1 MENIN
6 FCPSCGTKI
15 EGRPN
20 FCPICGTKIYGSDPS
35 STAPKQSL
43 KDIGEK
49 VTKTVGDVTEKVTT
63 KAKDISEKINTDEQ
77 ANKFADSANA
87 LISKLGYNIKKLRP
101 TTIIALIAGI
111 AAVLLIMFILMI
123 SAVAGDSEDNYSS
136 DSYEYSY
143 GQESDSYQWLYGTWV
158 LTIDGEQQ
166 KIAFYDNG
174 NYLMFFNSRFG
185 VTTEHGS
192 FTIKGNS
199 IRLQAYNDK
208 YPSYIEIQGKRLKS
222 DGHYYRKQ

>member
-6 FCPSCGTKI
+6 FCPTCGTKI

-20 FCPICGTKIYGSDPS
+20 FCPTCGTKIYGSDPS

-111 AAVLLIMFILMI
+111 VAALLIMFILMI

-143 GQESDSYQWLYGTWV
+143 GQGSDSYSWLYGTWV
-158 LTIDGEQQ
+158 LKINGETH
-166 KIAFYDNG
+166 KVAFNENG
-174 NYLMFFNSRFG
+174 TYLSFFNSYYG
-185 VTTEHGS
+185 NNSEVGTY
-192 FTIKGNS
+192 TINGNS
-199 IRLQAYNDK
+199 IKLKAHGDK
-208 YPSYIEIQGKRLKS
+208 YSSYIEIEGKRLKG